1 MITVYNIH
9 FNGSISDK
17 DRAYLPEYGGVYL
30 VYRGIWS
37 EKDKL
42 FYCHEIIYIGKAD
55 NIKQRHIFHER
66 RNDFLAACRPG
77 EVVFYSFAEVPSL
90 FVNQVEA
97 ALIYHTRPAL
107 NDYGKDSFPYSPI
120 HVVSDGACALL
131 DLDIVVE

>member
-1 MITVYNIH
+1 MITRYNIH
-9 FNGSISDK
+9 FNGSISDN
-17 DRAYLPEYGGVYL
+17 DQAYLPEYGGVYL

-42 FYCHEIIYIGKAD
+42 FFCHEIIYIGKAE
-55 NIKQRHIFHER
+55 NIKQRLLSHER

-77 EVVFYSFAEVPSL
+77 EVIFYSYAEVSPL
-90 FVNQVEA
+90 CFNQVEA
-97 ALIYHTRPAL
+97 ALIYHTQPSL
-107 NDYGKDSFPYSPI
+107 NDTGKDSFPYGPT